1 MGVGKGMGRSAS
13 IAMATLAMVAAL
25 GLWFSASA
33 IVPALRAQEN
43 LDPFVASLFSSAVQ
57 VGFVAGTIVS
67 ALFALA
73 DRIDPRRLFALSA
86 VVAAAANLA
95 ILAFEPASPMV
106 ILCRFATGLCMAGIY
121 PVGMKIAT
129 TWAKGDMGFLVGTLV
144 GALTLGSAAPHLFN
158 VLAGVDWRAT
168 IAAASGCALAAAGL
182 ILFVRTGPRTGRTPP
197 FRPAQALAAFRHK
210 PLRYANFGYLG
221 HMWELYAMWTWIGV
235 FLFASFRLSMPEEAA
250 LANASLATFAVVG
263 IGALGCVFAGLW
275 ADRAG
280 RTVVTMASMA
290 VSGSCAL
297 LVGFLFGG
305 DPVWLVALCLVW
317 GFAIVADSAQFS
329 ASIAE
334 LSDPDLVGTML
345 TVQTGTGFLLTLA
358 TIHLVPPLVDWV
370 GWQYAFA
377 FLAVGPFLGVIA
389 MGRLRTLPEA
399 RKIAGGRR

>member
-168 IAAASGCALAAAGL
+168 IAAASGCALLAAAL

-235 FLFASFRLSMPEEAA
+235 FLFASFRLSMPQEAA

-305 DPVWLVALCLVW
+305 DPAWLVALCLVW

-389 MGRLRTLPEA
+389 MGRLRALPEA